1 MEVNSNI
8 TRTYGVDAAVAPG
21 MVHETL
27 GRHLL
32 VDALPLVFDLEKSQG
47 SFVVDSRSG
56 ERYLDFFT
64 FFASLPIGFNHP
76 SLLTPEWK
84 ERLLRAALHKPSSS
98 DSFTEDMASFVE
110 TFAALALPK
119 GFEHL
124 FLIEGGALAVEN
136 AIKAAFDWKARKRM
150 ARGLSPLDLKVLHF
164 REAFHGR
171 SGYTLSLTNTDPV
184 KTDLFPKFDWPR
196 ITNPKRHFPADAAEE
211 RRVAASEETALAEI
225 ADAFR
230 KHPGLIAAIIIET
243 IQGEG
248 GDNHFRAEF
257 LRALREVA
265 DRQDAMLVFDEVQCG
280 FGLTGRMWAFQHFG
294 VVPDMVAF
302 GKKSQVCGFMA
313 GPRIDEVPDNV
324 FRVPSRINST
334 WGGNLVD
341 MVRCEAY
348 LKIMREEGLIENA
361 ARTGAHLLAGLEQ
374 VARGARGKI
383 DNVRGRGLMC
393 AFDVATSDLR
403 KEVLKRALEE
413 KLLIMPC
420 GPRSVRIRPPLTLS
434 AAEADLGLERLSRS
448 LAKVAAP

>member
-1 MEVNSNI
+1 M
-8 TRTYGVDAAVAPG
+8 GPAL
-21 MVHETL
+21 VHETL
-27 GRHLL
+27 GRHIL

-47 SFVVDSRSG
+47 SFVVDARSG

-76 SLLTPEWK
+76 SLLTPRWK

-98 DSFTEDMASFVE
+98 DSYTEDMASFVE
-110 TFAALALPK
+110 TFAELAMPE

-136 AIKAAFDWKARKRM
+136 ALKAAFDWKARKRL
-150 ARGLSPLDLKVLHF
+150 ARGLSPLDLKVLHY

-196 ITNPKRHFPADAAEE
+196 IPNPKQRFPVDAAEE
-211 RRVAASEETALAEI
+211 RRVAEAERTALEGMGA
-225 ADAFR
+225 AFK
-230 KHPGLIAAIIIET
+230 KHPDLIAAIIIET

-257 LRALREVA
+257 LRALREAA
-265 DRQDAMLVFDEVQCG
+265 DREGAMLIFDEVQCG
-280 FGLTGRMWAFQHFG
+280 FGLTGRMWAFEHFG

-313 GPRIDEVPDNV
+313 GPRIDEIPDNV

-361 ARTGAHLLAGLEQ
+361 ARTGAHLLAGLED
-374 VARGARGKI
+374 VGRNSKGKI

-393 AFDVATSDLR
+393 AFDVASAELR

-420 GPRSVRIRPPLTLS
+420 GPRSIRIRPPLTLS
-434 AAEADLGLERLSRS
+434 AAEADLGLECLSRT
-448 LAKVAAP
+448 LGKVAAP